1 MTMESTAPDRY
12 SLSKFAS
19 QPFYTAINRRLIE
32 LCGLRPFQ
40 RVVDLGA
47 GTGAVTRLI
56 LETMHPDKG
65 EVVAVEPSDSALDV
79 ARRDLQERWGV
90 VVRFVAGPAECLS
103 RLVQRTADAVVF
115 CNAIHLIED
124 KRRVMHEISESLRE
138 RGLFAFN
145 STFFEGAQP
154 ADTIPFYVMWVRRA
168 MHIFREENPG
178 VRREKEEKSRAR
190 IQLTVDE
197 YRQLLSDEGF
207 GIQHLELCPV
217 EMPLEG
223 FQAISEYELFARG
236 ALPGVPLATA
246 VDCLRRG
253 AAEAFRELKLTS
265 VQRNW
270 LQVVAVKS

>member
-1 MTMESTAPDRY
+1 MTTSEGDSFR
-12 SLSKFAS
+12 KFAS
-19 QPFYTAINRRLIE
+19 QPFYTAVNRRLVE

-65 EVVAVEPSDSALDV
+65 EVVAIEPSESALDL
-79 ARRDLQERWGV
+79 ARRDLQERWGAV
-90 VVRFVAGPAECLS
+90 LRFVSGQAENLS

-124 KRRVMHEISESLRE
+124 KRRVLREVSEALHE

-154 ADTIPFYVMWVRRA
+154 PDTMPFYVMWVRRGLR
-168 MHIFREENPG
+168 IFREENPEM
-178 VRREKEEKSRAR
+178 RREKEEKTQAR
-190 IQLTVDE
+190 IQLSADG
-197 YRQLLSDEGF
+197 YRQLLADEGF
-207 GIQHLELCPV
+207 EVQHMELCPV

-223 FQAISEYELFARG
+223 LEAISEYELFAKG
-236 ALPGVPLATA
+236 ALPGVPLAVA
-246 VDCLRRG
+246 VECLKRG
-253 AAEAFRELKLTS
+253 VAETFREQKLTS
-265 VQRNW
+265 VTRNW
-270 LQVVAVKS
+270 LQVVAVKA